1 MLLTLCISTPDQ
13 IKYFKIKNLNLADL
27 ILYEKY
33 KHFLKMGQVIIF
45 CFGIVVDNEYAS
57 FIYMPWDYEV
67 WPSQSLTP
75 FMLDLIEQT

>member
-1 MLLTLCISTPDQ
+1 
-13 IKYFKIKNLNLADL
+13 
-27 ILYEKY
+27 
-33 KHFLKMGQVIIF
+33 MGQVIIF

>member
-1 MLLTLCISTPDQ
+1 
-13 IKYFKIKNLNLADL
+13 
-27 ILYEKY
+27 
-33 KHFLKMGQVIIF
+33 MGQVIIF

-75 FMLDLIEQT
+75 FMLDLIEQTWPTSPFSSVRIGIGGLFLVSMTIDQRS